1 MAQTTTTSTA
11 TTTGWGV
18 SRGSRA
24 VLYFFFAVVSLLL
37 GSSALFTEIPI
48 ADIGELAREPLIA
61 IYGWLVAVTAVGAP
75 VLFVVAAFYA
85 LLFGR
90 DS

>member
-1 MAQTTTTSTA
+1 
-11 TTTGWGV
+11 
-18 SRGSRA
+18 
-24 VLYFFFAVVSLLL
+24 
-37 GSSALFTEIPI
+37 
-48 ADIGELAREPLIA
+48 LIA

-75 VLFVVAAFYA
+75 VLFVVAAVYA